1 MRRPEA
7 RGISETV
14 SIAIAA
20 AFVVA
25 VSIAVLTFVSSSANV
40 TRQQEVQ
47 SLNKEQLVLKS
58 VIGADYVYF
67 PDWRDPN
74 RGVARLRN
82 TGDVTVTVLKLI
94 VYRNGTFVHDTN
106 PNYDPRRYVTLRKM
120 EATEVFFMCPGCNP
134 GDPLLVTV
142 HYVPTEL
149 IDPRD
154 PSRIEPLMRT
164 MLFKVASFKAEVPG
178 AGTQTPC
185 PSSPDLLFVDYV
197 DPIETLVYQGN
208 TLADIRVEEAVKL
221 RINRPRDLGFGSN
234 LEIEPTSISVVLTD
248 SNGNSASGSATVSG
262 RLPIDVVI
270 PLAAPSPLRYP
281 LSVSISSDR
290 YTVLPQIWRFNVDS
304 DVVYPDFV
312 KLNFDDLNRLVGSVL
327 ISAYARDEA
336 ELTVSI
342 NTKDCRNRDAGGG
355 YTTMTLIPGSSLYI
369 NLQGS
374 ADLYPPVQLL
384 MIYDV
389 TVDYHD
395 VTEIVWTT
403 VTVTVTQTTTATL
416 TSTATKYVPSIVT
429 TTTTTTTTT
438 TSYSITSTSTTTTT
452 TSVSATRSTTI
463 TTTSTSTRYTYT
475 TVYTNTVYI
484 TRTITSTVY
493 TSTTTLSRTATLQSI
508 STVFSPTVT
517 QTITSYTTTYTTT
530 RTLTETSTI
539 GTTVTTTT
547 TTTTTTT
554 VRAGGSSMPPGTT
567 AGSWTLA
574 DPSLLLVLL
583 GGFSLAG
590 ISSPII
596 YRALRR
602 EGVIR

>member
-1 MRRPEA
+1 LRRPEA

-67 PDWRDPN
+67 PDWRGTGY
-74 RGVARLRN
+74 GVARLRN
-82 TGDVTVTVLKLI
+82 TGDVTVTVLKVI

-106 PNYDPRRYVTLRKM
+106 PNYDPNRYVTLGKM
-120 EATEVFFMCPGCNP
+120 EATDVFFMCPGCNP
-134 GDPLLVTV
+134 GDPVLVTV

-178 AGTQTPC
+178 AGSVVLC
-185 PSSPDLLFVDYV
+185 PPPENWLFVDYV

-221 RINRPRDLGFGSN
+221 RISLSSDG
-234 LEIEPTSISVVLTD
+234 EIEPTSISVVLTD

-290 YTVLPQIWRFNVDS
+290 YIVLPQIWRFNVDG

-312 KLNFDDLNRLVGSVL
+312 KLNFDNLNRLVGSVL

-336 ELTVSI
+336 ELAVGI
-342 NTKDCRNRDAGGG
+342 NTKDCNNRDAGGG
-355 YTTMTLIPGSSLYI
+355 YGTMTLIPGSSLYI

-416 TSTATKYVPSIVT
+416 TSTTTTYVPSTVTTTIT
-429 TTTTTTTTT
+429 TTTTTTV
-438 TSYSITSTSTTTTT
+438 YRITSTSTTTTT
-452 TSVSATRSTTI
+452 RSVTAMSFTTT
-463 TTTSTSTRYTYT
+463 TTTSTSTTYTYT
-475 TVYTNTVYI
+475 TVYTGTVYV
-484 TRTITSTVY
+484 TRTTTSTVY
-493 TSTTTLSRTATLQSI
+493 TSTTTLSRTVTLQST
-508 STVFSPTVT
+508 STVFSPTIT

-554 VRAGGSSMPPGTT
+554 VRAGGSSVPPGTT
-567 AGSWTLA
+567 AGSWTFA
-574 DPSLLLVLL
+574 DPSLPLVLI

-602 EGVIR
+602 EGMIR

>member
-1 MRRPEA
+1 
-7 RGISETV
+7 
-14 SIAIAA
+14 
-20 AFVVA
+20 
-25 VSIAVLTFVSSSANV
+25 
-40 TRQQEVQ
+40 
-47 SLNKEQLVLKS
+47 
-58 VIGADYVYF
+58 
-67 PDWRDPN
+67 
-74 RGVARLRN
+74 
-82 TGDVTVTVLKLI
+82 
-94 VYRNGTFVHDTN
+94 
-106 PNYDPRRYVTLRKM
+106 
-120 EATEVFFMCPGCNP
+120 
-134 GDPLLVTV
+134 
-142 HYVPTEL
+142 
-149 IDPRD
+149 
-154 PSRIEPLMRT
+154 
-164 MLFKVASFKAEVPG
+164 
-178 AGTQTPC
+178 
-185 PSSPDLLFVDYV
+185 
-197 DPIETLVYQGN
+197 
-208 TLADIRVEEAVKL
+208 
-221 RINRPRDLGFGSN
+221 
-234 LEIEPTSISVVLTD
+234 
-248 SNGNSASGSATVSG
+248 
-262 RLPIDVVI
+262 LPIDVVI

-290 YTVLPQIWRFNVDS
+290 YIVLPQIWRFNVDG

-312 KLNFDDLNRLVGSVL
+312 KLNFDNLNRLVGSVL

-336 ELTVSI
+336 ELAVGI

-355 YTTMTLIPGSSLYI
+355 YGTMTLIPGSSLYI

-416 TSTATKYVPSIVT
+416 TSTTTKYVPSTVT
-429 TTTTTTTTT
+429 TTRTTTTTT
-438 TSYSITSTSTTTTT
+438 TSYSITSTSTATVT
-452 TSVSATRSTTI
+452 TSVSATRSITI
-463 TTTSTSTRYTYT
+463 TTTSTSTRYTNT
-475 TVYTNTVYI
+475 TVYTNTVYT
-484 TRTITSTVY
+484 TRTTTSTVY
-493 TSTTTLSRTATLQSI
+493 TSTATLSSTATVRST
-508 STVFSPTVT
+508 STVFSPTIT

-554 VRAGGSSMPPGTT
+554 VRAGGSSVPPGTT
-567 AGSWTLA
+567 AGSWTFA
-574 DPSLLLVLL
+574 DPSLLLVLI

>member
-1 MRRPEA
+1 LRRPEA

-82 TGDVTVTVLKLI
+82 TGDVTVTILKLI

-106 PNYDPRRYVTLRKM
+106 PNYDPSLYVTLGKM

-134 GDPLLVTV
+134 GDPVLVTV

-178 AGTQTPC
+178 AGSVVLC
-185 PSSPDLLFVDYV
+185 PPPENWLFVDYV

-221 RINRPRDLGFGSN
+221 RISLSSDG
-234 LEIEPTSISVVLTD
+234 EIEPTSISVVLTD

-270 PLAAPSPLRYP
+270 PLSAPSPLRYP

-290 YTVLPQIWRFNVDS
+290 YIVLPQIWRFNVDS
-304 DVVYPDFV
+304 NVVYPDFV
-312 KLNFDDLNRLVGSVL
+312 KLNFDNLNRLVGSVL

-336 ELTVSI
+336 ELAVSI

-355 YTTMTLIPGSSLYI
+355 YGTMTLIPGSSLYI

-416 TSTATKYVPSIVT
+416 TSTTTKYVPSIITTTRT
-429 TTTTTTTTT
+429 TTTTTTV
-438 TSYSITSTSTTTTT
+438 YRITSTSTAT
-452 TSVSATRSTTI
+452 ATRSVTATRSITI

-484 TRTITSTVY
+484 TRTTTSTVY
-493 TSTTTLSRTATLQSI
+493 TSTTTLSRTATVQST
-508 STVFSPTVT
+508 STVFSPTIT

-554 VRAGGSSMPPGTT
+554 VRAGGSSVPPGTT

-574 DPSLLLVLL
+574 DPSLLLVLI

-602 EGVIR
+602 EGMIR